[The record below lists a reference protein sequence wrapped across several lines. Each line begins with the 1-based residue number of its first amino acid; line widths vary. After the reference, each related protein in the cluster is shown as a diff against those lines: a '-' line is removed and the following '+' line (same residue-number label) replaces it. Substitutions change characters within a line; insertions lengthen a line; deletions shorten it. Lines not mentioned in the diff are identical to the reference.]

1 MDCYR
6 TRRLLAAYCD
16 AGLPPGERDALESH
30 VAVCGNCQ
38 TISRQYLRGRAALRA
53 LPVLTPPRR
62 LVTSLRV
69 LASHERERRLSGAR
83 IPAGVERWIVR
94 LRLWA
99 DAMMRPLA
107 LPLAGGLASA
117 VIQFALVVP
126 SLSAPHTVSAAAD
139 VPTMLSTEAAFV
151 GVGPYG
157 IGEDNITVDMT
168 LDRRGRFVDYSI
180 PSGQAWVDDPDMR
193 RSVENTLL
201 FMRFEPG
208 TTFGMPA
215 SSKIR
220 ITFRRSHIDVQG

>member
-1 MDCYR
+1 MDCYK

-16 AGLPPGERDALESH
+16 AGLPPGERDAIESH
-30 VAVCGNCQ
+30 VASCRACEGLA
-38 TISRQYLRGRAALRA
+38 RQYLSGRAALRA
-53 LPVLTPPRR
+53 LPVLTPPKH
-62 LVTSLRV
+62 LQASLRV
-69 LASHERERRLSGAR
+69 LASHERERRLSGGYLPTVVAR
-83 IPAGVERWIVR
+83 WVVR
-94 LRLWA
+94 VRLWA

-107 LPLAGGLASA
+107 LPLAGGLVSA
-117 VIQFALVVP
+117 VILFGLVIP
-126 SLSAPHTVSAAAD
+126 NFFAPHTVSAAAD

-168 LDRRGRFVDYSI
+168 LDSQGRFVDYSI
-180 PSGQAWVDDPDMR
+180 PGGQAWVDDPDIK

-201 FMRFEPG
+201 FLRFAPG

-220 ITFRRSHIDVQG
+220 LTLRRSHIDVRG